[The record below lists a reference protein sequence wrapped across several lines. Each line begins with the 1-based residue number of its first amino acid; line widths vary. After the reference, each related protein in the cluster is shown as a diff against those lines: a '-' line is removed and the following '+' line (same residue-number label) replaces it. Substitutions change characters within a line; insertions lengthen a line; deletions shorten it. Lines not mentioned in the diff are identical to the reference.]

1 MEQEKL
7 LLQMKELMLEEQSL
21 KKKENIR
28 PLIGSLK
35 RMQDEIRNI
44 ENQVIEYQNR
54 LTENE
59 QKVLEAENQMS
70 ALNSKIE
77 DSKVK
82 LYGTKG
88 GSLKELLSFQQS
100 VQKMEEEVAR
110 MEVSYLER
118 IKLID
123 ELKQDRK
130 KLKENIRT
138 LKIKYND
145 DLKLYKEES
154 QKLENNLVENQ
165 QKQNIIKEKFKP
177 ETLKLFSE
185 TVKKYPTD
193 PVALLRS
200 GICSGC
206 HISVP
211 SVLMVYIMEK
221 KSLHRCDSCGRI
233 LIHQG

>member
-7 LLQMKELMLEEQSL
+7 LLQLKELLQEEQLL
-21 KKKENIR
+21 KKREDIR
-28 PLIGSLK
+28 PLISSLK

-44 ENQVIEYQNR
+44 ESQGIELQNR

-59 QKVLEAENQMS
+59 QKVLETESQMS

-77 DSKVK
+77 DAKKK

-88 GSLKELLSFQQS
+88 GPLKELLSFQQS
-100 VQKMEEEVAR
+100 VQKMEDEVVR
-110 MEVSYLER
+110 METVYLER

-123 ELKQDRK
+123 ELKQARGK
-130 KLKENIRT
+130 VKENIRT
-138 LKIKYND
+138 MKTKYND
-145 DLKLYKEES
+145 DLKLYKEKS
-154 QKLENNLVENQ
+154 QKLEHNLAENQ
-165 QKQNIIKEKFKP
+165 QKQNDIKEKFKP

-185 TVKKYPTD
+185 TVKKFPTN
-193 PVALLRS
+193 PVAVLRS
-200 GICSGC
+200 GVCSGC